1 MINKIKDLF
10 RIKMGFHKFFYRKKN
25 KEISIKFEERR
36 KVSRKFNYDYYKKRI
51 EEFSKIFNFEKDLE
65 TPVTIGEVYSL
76 VINDIKYEIRLY
88 NIGFVEIVTIQ
99 DGIILNRSNSDFLD
113 VFKMIDIFEELEN
126 SINNSIN
133 QNYRKEIED
142 KILISDLEKVLGS
155 MSVRYYI
162 LNNLKDKYGDYLEFR
177 ISLDGKDCI
186 YVNVFRDGNCLNHFT
201 LPATIT
207 LNELDLKV
215 TEILNSV
222 GVSLH
227 YKNHFLIDKIKKQI
241 K

>member
-36 KVSRKFNYDYYKKRI
+36 KVSRIFNYDYYKKRI

>member
-1 MINKIKDLF
+1 MINKIKGLF

-25 KEISIKFEERR
+25 KEISIKSEERR
-36 KVSRKFNYDYYKKRI
+36 KVSRIFNYDYYKKRI

-227 YKNHFLIDKIKKQI
+227 YKNYFLIDKIKKQI

>member
-1 MINKIKDLF
+1 M
-10 RIKMGFHKFFYRKKN
+10 KN

-36 KVSRKFNYDYYKKRI
+36 KVSRIFNYDYYKKRI

>member
-1 MINKIKDLF
+1 
-10 RIKMGFHKFFYRKKN
+10 
-25 KEISIKFEERR
+25 
-36 KVSRKFNYDYYKKRI
+36 
-51 EEFSKIFNFEKDLE
+51 
-65 TPVTIGEVYSL
+65 
-76 VINDIKYEIRLY
+76 
-88 NIGFVEIVTIQ
+88 
-99 DGIILNRSNSDFLD
+99 
-113 VFKMIDIFEELEN
+113 
-126 SINNSIN
+126 
-133 QNYRKEIED
+133 
-142 KILISDLEKVLGS
+142 

-186 YVNVFRDGNCLNHFT
+186 YVNVFRDGNYLNHFT